1 MKIDFEALAREHQIS
16 AVVGRRV
23 RLEKAGK
30 GEFKGLCPF
39 HNEKSP
45 SFTVSDAKE
54 FYHCYGCGEHG
65 DVVDFI
71 ARIDG
76 VSIGQAAR
84 TLTGADEWKPTR
96 RDPERAA
103 VEQFDPYAGIEVAE
117 IGDSHEMF
125 QPGAEIEVWNPR
137 KERIWRMRPSMVFPY
152 RDIDGELL
160 GYVMRV
166 EFDDGKKVTPTV
178 RYVRLADGSEAWAT
192 VPFPT
197 PRPLYWPRAPIAT
210 GQIIIVEGE
219 KAADAAARLLP
230 PLSVCTWPGGTQGVK
245 HACWD
250 ILAGRSV
257 VIWPDADEPGM
268 NAARDIAARLAALGC
283 VIKIAEPEETRA
295 KGWDAADAEAE
306 GWGVSDA
313 VAWLRANALPY
324 QPDAPPPPEPPPP
337 EPPEPEQPEPED
349 DAPPPPPPI
358 EGEPTK
364 PRDLDAYYQ
373 VLGFDGGYYYYMPRG
388 TRQLVALSASSHT
401 WKNLIQLAPLDYWER
416 EFGSGRN
423 GELAAANALMNSA
436 HRAGTYH
443 PDRLR
448 GRGAWTDG
456 SEPVFHLGQFALSR
470 QRRIDLYEASQTYI
484 YPATRPM
491 RNVNL
496 DVEPAGATE
505 AKRVADLCA
514 RLNWENPLSA
524 VALAGWIAIAP
535 VCGALHWRPHIWIS
549 GGAGS
554 GKTTVLLDVVWRLIG
569 VFAQRFEGSTTE
581 AGIRQTLGADAM
593 PIVLDEAEA
602 ESERAQMRITGILDL
617 ARLASSGSTV
627 SKGTASGEAMSFTV
641 RSAFC
646 FSSIEH
652 SIKQHADETRIT
664 KLVLRKRV
672 DEKAEE
678 AFKALMADIRAW
690 FTPTF
695 ASALF
700 LRTWANIDALL
711 ANVAT
716 CVDAAAQELKDRRA
730 ADQIGTLI
738 AGYVSLH
745 TTRKITFDEAVG
757 FVRRYDWHDHT
768 AIAARPDRERLLERI
783 LTSRLMVTSGGAN
796 KQATVAELIQSARG
810 MQDTHVIEPSDAKRQ
825 LAPLGIKVTPEGVAI
840 AATGARFGREILRG
854 TQWEADW
861 SRPLRELDG
870 AQRLNVT
877 HFAPGLKA
885 RGTLLPW
892 RHFEAPS
899 EVPGQMEMDAI

>member
-1 MKIDFEALAREHQIS
+1 MAIDFDELAQTHQLS

-30 GEFKGLCPF
+30 GEWKGLCPF
-39 HNEKSP
+39 HGEKTP
-45 SFTVSDAKE
+45 SFTVSDAKR
-54 FYHCYGCGEHG
+54 FWHCYGCGEHG

-76 VSIGQAAR
+76 VSIAQAVR
-84 TLTGADEWKPTR
+84 TLTGGDEWKPTR
-96 RDPERAA
+96 REPQQ
-103 VEQFDPYAGIEVAE
+103 VEEESFDPYEGIEAAE
-117 IGDSHEMF
+117 IPDSHEMF
-125 QPGAEIEVWNPR
+125 KPGQEIEVWNPR
-137 KERIWRMRPSMVFPY
+137 KERVWRMRPSMVFPY
-152 RDIDGELL
+152 RERYTCELL
-160 GYVMRV
+160 GYVVRV
-166 EFDDGKKVTPTV
+166 EFDDGKKVTPQI
-178 RYVRLADGSEAWAT
+178 RYVRLADGTETWAS

-197 PRPLYWPRAPIAT
+197 PRPLYWARLPVRFGA
-210 GQIIIVEGE
+210 QVIIVEGE

-230 PLSVCTWPGGTQGVK
+230 SLPACTWPGGTQGVK
-245 HACWD
+245 HVDWSP
-250 ILAGRSV
+250 LAGRNV
-257 VIWPDADEPGM
+257 VIWPDADAPGIT
-268 NAARDIAARLAALGC
+268 AARDIADRLIAIGC
-283 VIKIAEPEETRA
+283 TVKMAEPDEGRA

-306 GWGVSDA
+306 GWDTA
-313 VAWLRANALPY
+313 ATVAWLRANAMPH
-324 QPDAPPPPEPPPP
+324 QPEPPPP
-337 EPPEPEQPEPED
+337 EPEPPAPEPEPDIEEPDLPEPQPVTQ
-349 DAPPPPPPI
+349 DAA
-358 EGEPTK
+358 
-364 PRDLDAYYQ
+364 LYQ
-373 VLGFDGGYYYYMPRG
+373 VLGFDAGTYFYLPAG
-388 TRQLVALSASSHT
+388 TRQVVALTASGHT
-401 WKNLIQLAPLDYWER
+401 AKNLLQLAPMDYWDR
-416 EFGSGRN
+416 EFGTGKA
-423 GELAAANALMNSA
+423 GEMAAANALMNAA
-436 HRAGTYH
+436 HRVGTFY

-448 GRGAWTDG
+448 GRGAWTEDG
-456 SEPVFHLGQFALSR
+456 KPVFHLGQFALSR
-470 QRRIDLYEASQTYI
+470 ERRIDLYEASRNYI

-491 RNVNL
+491 RGVDL
-496 DVEPAGATE
+496 DVAPATAAE

-554 GKTTVLLDVVWRLIG
+554 GKTTVMMDVVWRLIG
-569 VFAQRFEGSTTE
+569 VFATRFEGSTTE

-602 ESERAQMRITGILDL
+602 ESERAQARITGILDL

-627 SKGTASGEAMSFTV
+627 SKGTATGEAMSFTI

-664 KLVLRKRV
+664 KLVLRKRT
-672 DEKAEE
+672 DATAE
-678 AFKALMADIRAW
+678 ADFKALMADIREW

-700 LRTWANIDALL
+700 LRTWANVDALL

-716 CVDAAAQELKDRRA
+716 CVDAAAQELRDRRA

-745 TTRKITFDEAVG
+745 TTRRITFEEAVD

-783 LTSRLMVTSGGAN
+783 LTARLMVTSGGSN
-796 KQATVAELIQSARG
+796 KQATIAELISSARG
-810 MQDTHVIEPSDAKRQ
+810 GQDSPVIEPTDAKRQ
-825 LAPLGIKVTPEGVAI
+825 LAPLGIKVSREGVAI
-840 AATGARFGREILRG
+840 ASTGSRFGREILRG

-870 AQRLNVT
+870 AQKLAVT
-877 HFAPGLKA
+877 HFAPGLKSRA
-885 RGTLLPW
+885 TLLPW
-892 RHFEAPS
+892 KHFEAPG
-899 EVPGQMEMDAI
+899 EATQEAML